1 MDSLR
6 SARDAR
12 KSSHGLPTFTQV
24 VESVSHKLS
33 ETMRDNRGV
42 LCGLLLA
49 HIFHLSFLLGGAMPW
64 KHPDEWGGADDNAA
78 TNATATATAVCHWDS
93 VQVSYIRGCAWGTLP
108 LWIMTLSMPLVLC
121 AMTRDNNLYQLL
133 LATIITL
140 TMITAFT
147 TTVPALL
154 LTVGGC
160 RSEIEYWRPLLCWM
174 AVASHIEGVVIS
186 HFL

>member
-1 MDSLR
+1 MRSLH
-6 SARDAR
+6 SERDAH
-12 KSSHGLPTFTQV
+12 KSNHGLPTFQQV
-24 VESVSHKLS
+24 VECVSHKLS
-33 ETMRDNRGV
+33 ETGRDSRAV

-49 HIFHLSFLLGGAMPW
+49 HVFHLAFLLGGAMPW
-64 KHPDEWGGADDNAA
+64 KHPDEWGGADANA
-78 TNATATATAVCHWDS
+78 NATATATAACHWDS
-93 VQVSYIRGCAWGTLP
+93 VQVSYIRGCAWATLP

-133 LATIITL
+133 LAIIITL

-154 LTVGGC
+154 LTVGNC
-160 RSEIEYWRPLLCWM
+160 RSEIEYWRPLLCWV
-174 AVASHIEGVVIS
+174 AVASHIEGVVLS